1 MTVTPEG
8 EIQAYLKTRVGQ
20 TGGEFRKLAW
30 LGRRGAPDALIW
42 WPGPSFAFVEVK
54 AAKGKLSTLQQREI
68 DRLRGAGF
76 QVAVVFCKEDVD
88 EVVLALTQ
96 PFSCVQ

>member
-8 EIQAYLKTRVGQ
+8 EIQAYLKKRVGQ

-30 LGRRGAPDALIW
+30 TGRRGAPDALVW

-54 AAKGKLSTLQQREI
+54 AANGRLSTLQDREI
-68 DRLRGAGF
+68 GRLRRAGF

-96 PFSCVQ
+96 PVGCIQ

>member
-8 EIQAYLKTRVGQ
+8 EVQAYLKKRVGQ

-30 LGRRGAPDALIW
+30 LGR
-42 WPGPSFAFVEVK
+42 
-54 AAKGKLSTLQQREI
+54 
-68 DRLRGAGF
+68 GAGF
-76 QVAVVFCKEDVD
+76 YVAVVFCKEDVD

-96 PFSCVQ
+96 PVGCIQ